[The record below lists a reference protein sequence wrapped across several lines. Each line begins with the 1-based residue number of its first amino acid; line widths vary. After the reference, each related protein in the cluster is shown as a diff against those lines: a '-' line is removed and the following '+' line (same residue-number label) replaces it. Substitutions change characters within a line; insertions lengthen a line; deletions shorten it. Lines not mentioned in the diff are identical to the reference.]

1 MATTF
6 VKIQTITVGSGGAAS
21 VNFTSIPQTYTDL
34 KLFYSFRT
42 DRAGFVADSVGMT
55 FNGLSTNRSYKEGY
69 GTGSGGSGGSAAS
82 NGASMMVGYPPCG
95 NTTGSVF
102 GSGVIY
108 IPNYTSSNYKTAVV
122 TQTGENGSATAYCN
136 YVINLWSSTSA
147 INQITFASDYAA
159 YMSQY
164 SVATLY
170 GIK

>member
-6 VKIQTITVGSGGAAS
+6 VKIQTVTVGSGGAAS
-21 VNFTSIPQTYTDL
+21 VDFTSIPQTFTDL

-42 DRAGFVADSVGMT
+42 DRAGFVADSVGLK
-55 FNGLSTNRSYKEGY
+55 FNNTTSNRSYKEGY

-82 NGASMMVGYPPCG
+82 NGSGMMVGYPPCG
-95 NTTGSVF
+95 NTTASVF
-102 GSGVIY
+102 GSGVLY
-108 IPNYTSSNYKTAVV
+108 IPNYTGSNYKTAIA

-136 YVINLWSSTSA
+136 YVINLWSDTSA
-147 INQITFASDYAA
+147 INRITLFSDYAA
-159 YMSQY
+159 NMSQY